1 MYFDSSLLKLRSTR
15 GPNLYRSVVVL
26 CRSLG
31 SDELFLHRLLEWWG
45 CTRNERWLAANW
57 WCCLLRFRWVLVH
70 SGPLEGGD
78 QVQRI
83 SGMQASCSRVA
94 GPAEVI
100 HFCQY
105 CGYRGGKL
113 LVVLCSNK
121 LLFHFCCHQIAP
133 ADLEAVL
140 VEHPEIVDV
149 AVTSWVLT
157 SLGTDVSW
165 SAVTHLNLIPRICV
179 SIDSAEDEEAGEI
192 PVAFVVRK
200 SGSGLSCTQ
209 VMEYVSKQV
218 KKVEKVYIN
227 PSPMGVGRHNP
238 PNYEMVYITPWI
250 FQN

>member
-157 SLGTDVSW
+157 SLSPDVSW
-165 SAVTHLNLIPRICV
+165 SAVMLLN
-179 SIDSAEDEEAGEI
+179 
-192 PVAFVVRK
+192 
-200 SGSGLSCTQ
+200 
-209 VMEYVSKQV
+209 
-218 KKVEKVYIN
+218 
-227 PSPMGVGRHNP
+227 
-238 PNYEMVYITPWI
+238 
-250 FQN
+250 